1 MFPPCF
7 GPDLRQMTGD
17 MSEPDANRGT
27 EPGLDIWR
35 RIAGPMPPT
44 GRVSDSDP
52 DLVAALADRV
62 TAATL
67 AAVLPGTDLPDETI
81 RQSRLLN
88 RFRHAAGR
96 QWYGA
101 IADAGLPVLAIKG
114 LASGAWLYAAP
125 EDRGVSD
132 ADLLVRREDLGTVI
146 DLLEARGFAFASEP
160 TRSRWGFVSEASFQ
174 PLLSPDGAVNI
185 DLHVAGDAA
194 PFDTALPTADMLA
207 AAQVRD
213 GLTIPSPTHAFM
225 LSASHAARDLFTA
238 DAAKTVV
245 DGLLMFQH
253 GDRIDWPEVAARARK
268 GRMLRP
274 VAVFVALLGRLG
286 ADVSRAAGELP
297 VDRVGGRFFERI
309 VRDHCNMF
317 PPSGVPGTGERLV
330 RQWLLAAAPSVALQR
345 DVRRIAGLIRP
356 RSGLPDR

>member
-1 MFPPCF
+1 MFLPWF

-17 MSEPDANRGT
+17 MSEPDANRGA
-27 EPGLDIWR
+27 EDGLAIWR
-35 RIAGPMPPT
+35 RIAGPMPRT
-44 GRVSDSDP
+44 DDVSDP
-52 DLVAALADRV
+52 DPGLVAALADRV
-62 TAATL
+62 TAATV
-67 AAVLPGTDLPDETI
+67 AAVLPDANLPDETV
-81 RQSRLLN
+81 RQSQLLN

-125 EDRGVSD
+125 QDRGVSD
-132 ADLLVRREDLGTVI
+132 ADLLVRGEDLGTVI
-146 DLLEARGFAFASEP
+146 GLLEACGFAFATEP

-207 AAQVRD
+207 AAQVRE
-213 GLTIPSPTHAFM
+213 GLAIPSPTHAFM

-238 DAAKTVV
+238 DAAKTVI

-253 GDRIDWPEVAARARK
+253 GDLIDWSEVAGRARK

-286 ADVSRAAGELP
+286 ADVSRAAHELP

-317 PPSGVPGTGERLV
+317 PPSGVPGTGERLA

-356 RSGLPDR
+356 HSGLPRR

>member
-1 MFPPCF
+1 
-7 GPDLRQMTGD
+7 MTGD
-17 MSEPDANRGT
+17 MSEPDANRGA
-27 EPGLDIWR
+27 EDGLEIWR

-44 GRVSDSDP
+44 GSVSGSDP
-52 DLVAALADRV
+52 GLVAALADRV
-62 TAATL
+62 TAATV
-67 AAVLPGTDLPDETI
+67 AAVLPGTDLPDETV

-101 IADAGLPVLAIKG
+101 IVDAGLPVLAIKG
-114 LASGAWLYAAP
+114 LASGVWLYGAP
-125 EDRGVSD
+125 QDRGVSD
-132 ADLLVRREDLGTVI
+132 ADLLVRREDLGAVI
-146 DLLEARGFAFASEP
+146 ELLEARGFAFASEP

-194 PFDTALPTADMLA
+194 PFDAALPTADMLA

-213 GLTIPSPTHAFM
+213 GLNIPSPTHAFM

-238 DAAKTVV
+238 DAAKTVI
-245 DGLLMFQH
+245 DGLLMLQR
-253 GDRIDWPEVAARARK
+253 GEGIDWSEIAIRSRK

-274 VAVFVALLGRLG
+274 VSVFVALLGRLG
-286 ADVSRAAGELP
+286 ADVSQAADELP
-297 VDRVGGRFFERI
+297 VGGIGGWFFERI

-317 PPSGVPGTGERLV
+317 PPSGIPGTGERLA
-330 RQWLLAAAPSVALQR
+330 RQWLLGAAPSVALQR
-345 DVRRIAGLIRP
+345 DLRRIAGLIRP
-356 RSGLPDR
+356 HSGVPGQ